1 MKKRNRFTLV
11 ELLVVIAIL
20 AILAALLL
28 PALNA
33 ARDKARSIQ
42 CTSNL
47 TQLMKQHLF
56 YAADFEDN
64 LVYCT
69 ESGSTGIW
77 TSVLK
82 EGRYLNSTRILSCP
96 ANSSASAA
104 AKKTLDTF
112 NVWNT
117 YGLWCGLWY
126 RDISYGNKI
135 SLHGDFMVR
144 SPDWDWVFYKLTRMK
159 QPSGIVLL
167 VAQEIVARTGVRE
180 LSHRHYGIEKEHE
193 IGTACRV
200 TVGTQSRGHMTAGRE
215 TGNSHF
221 GRVYLPLIGMPA
233 HHAHGF
239 LGIGQGYGMMPV
251 GQAIFEN
258 DARNTFVDE
267 HLGKHRSL
275 VLHGLTG
282 ISAAGTDYHCG
293 SGIFLRSRQIDKKLG
308 RAGIYHA
315 AFLGDFL
322 FGRNA
327 IVFGRAV
334 RPHGNPQRLLG
345 PRCRTD
351 RECRHHSQH
360 FFLDV
365 HGFLI

>member
-1 MKKRNRFTLV
+1 MKKRNIFTLV
-11 ELLVVIAIL
+11 ELLVVIAVI

-33 ARDKARSIQ
+33 ARDKARSSQ

-96 ANSSASAA
+96 ANTSASAA

-167 VAQEIVARTGVRE
+167 VDT
-180 LSHRHYGIEKEHE
+180 
-193 IGTACRV
+193 
-200 TVGTQSRGHMTAGRE
+200 
-215 TGNSHF
+215 
-221 GRVYLPLIGMPA
+221 
-233 HHAHGF
+233 
-239 LGIGQGYGMMPV
+239 
-251 GQAIFEN
+251 
-258 DARNTFVDE
+258 ARNLANTDPGTPLALFSTANAAEDAGP
-267 HLGKHRSL
+267 HLI
-275 VLHGLTG
+275 HGGQLN
-282 ISAAGTDYHCG
+282 
-293 SGIFLRSRQIDKKLG
+293 
-308 RAGIYHA
+308 A
-315 AFLGDFL
+315 AFADGHVQLMRPQALRNTSMQLKYFL
-322 FGRNA
+322 LPSLA
-327 IVFGRAV
+327 
-334 RPHGNPQRLLG
+334 
-345 PRCRTD
+345 
-351 RECRHHSQH
+351 E
-360 FFLDV
+360 
-365 HGFLI
+365 LILN

>member
-126 RDISYGNKI
+126 RDISEEPKKYDGKTVRFKGMVALDKRFPKGMIAIGRFVMTCCEADTQYMSLLCQLPKDNKI
-135 SLHGDFMVR
+135 KHK
-144 SPDWDWVFYKLTRMK
+144 DWLQVTATIAVKNHPLYQGVGPVLTATEFGPAEAPEQEVATFY
-159 QPSGIVLL
+159 
-167 VAQEIVARTGVRE
+167 
-180 LSHRHYGIEKEHE
+180 
-193 IGTACRV
+193 
-200 TVGTQSRGHMTAGRE
+200 
-215 TGNSHF
+215 
-221 GRVYLPLIGMPA
+221 
-233 HHAHGF
+233 
-239 LGIGQGYGMMPV
+239 
-251 GQAIFEN
+251 
-258 DARNTFVDE
+258 
-267 HLGKHRSL
+267 
-275 VLHGLTG
+275 
-282 ISAAGTDYHCG
+282 
-293 SGIFLRSRQIDKKLG
+293 
-308 RAGIYHA
+308 
-315 AFLGDFL
+315 
-322 FGRNA
+322 
-327 IVFGRAV
+327 
-334 RPHGNPQRLLG
+334 
-345 PRCRTD
+345 
-351 RECRHHSQH
+351 
-360 FFLDV
+360 
-365 HGFLI
+365 